1 MTAVPRLSITRLLI
15 TRLLITLVLAVAV
28 AGVPA
33 LRTGALAPAAAAGSA
48 EVYRVPDSGRFKLAG
63 SGFGHGIGMS
73 QFGAQGMGLLGK
85 SYRQVLNFYYPGT
98 NFDRTAKTRKI
109 SVLLSGIVRHDF
121 RKTVVA
127 LRPRE
132 GLRFLH
138 NGKAHALPA
147 RVDGHRAGVYR
158 VLRTSNGMQVRAYA
172 GGASR
177 VVASGVTGGVRF
189 LTNAKPAASRVTVVS
204 TSGKDKTYRGFLDV
218 RRSASGLLPINTLL
232 LEHYLR
238 SVVASEVPSSWTK
251 AALRAQAVAARSYAL
266 LAQVDARRVGRRY
279 DICDNTN
286 CQAYGPVGFES
297 KAESLAVKATEGEYL
312 SSKGKPAFTQFSSAN
327 GGYSVQGSR
336 GYLVA
341 KRDPYDGIVTGA
353 ANWGHSW
360 DVTVSARTISQAWPT
375 IGRLKAIKVLSRDG
389 NGRWNGRV
397 RSLALVGTKGTVRIS
412 GDSFRWGLGLKST
425 WWTIKNA

>member
-1 MTAVPRLSITRLLI
+1 MTCVTAVP
-15 TRLLITLVLAVAV
+15 RLLITLVLATAL
-28 AGVPA
+28 AGAPA
-33 LRTGALAPAAAAGSA
+33 LINGAVTPAAAEGSS

-85 SYRQVLNFYYPGT
+85 SYRQVLKFYYPGT
-98 NFDRTAKTRKI
+98 DFDRTAKTRKI

-121 RKTVVA
+121 GKTVVA
-127 LRPRE
+127 LRPRHN
-132 GLRFLH
+132 LRFLH
-138 NGKAHALPA
+138 NGKAHALPT
-147 RVDGHRAGVYR
+147 RVDGHRVGVYR
-158 VLRTSNGMQVRAYA
+158 VLRTSNGMQVRAYG

-177 VVASGVTGGVRF
+177 VVVSGVTGGVRF
-189 LTNAKPAASRVTVVS
+189 LTNAKPATSRVTVVS
-204 TSGKDKTYRGFLDV
+204 TSGNNRTYRGFLDV
-218 RRSASGLLPINTLL
+218 RRSTAGLLPISTLL

-238 SVVASEVPSSWTK
+238 SVVAAEVPSSWTN

-266 LAQVDARRVGRRY
+266 LAQLDARSEGRRY
-279 DICDNTN
+279 DICDNSN
-286 CQAYGPVGFES
+286 CQAYGPVSFES
-297 KAESLAVKATEGEYL
+297 KAESLAVKATEGVYL

-327 GGYSVQGSR
+327 GGYSVAGSR

-360 DVTVSARTISQAWPT
+360 DVTVSARTISHAWPT
-375 IGRLKAIKVLSRDG
+375 IGKLRAIKVLSRDG

-397 RSLALVGTKGTVRIS
+397 RSLALVGSRGTVNIS

-425 WWTIKNA
+425 WWTVKNA

>member
-1 MTAVPRLSITRLLI
+1 MTCVTAVP
-15 TRLLITLVLAVAV
+15 RLLITLVLATTV
-28 AGVPA
+28 AGLPA
-33 LRTGALAPAAAAGSA
+33 VLNGAATPAAAGGSS

-98 NFDRTAKTRKI
+98 NFDRTAQSRKI
-109 SVLLSGIVRHDF
+109 SVLLSSIVRHDF
-121 RKTVVA
+121 GRTVVA

-138 NGKAHALPA
+138 NGKAHVLPM
-147 RVDGHRAGVYR
+147 RVDGHRVGVYR
-158 VLRTSNGMQVRAYA
+158 ALRTNNGMQLRAYG

-177 VVASGVTGGVRF
+177 LVASGITGGVRF
-189 LTNAKPAASRVTVVS
+189 LTHAKPATSRVTVVT
-204 TSGKDKTYRGFLDV
+204 TSGNNRNYRGFLDV
-218 RRSASGLLPINTLL
+218 RRSSSGLLPVSTLL

-238 SVVASEVPSSWTK
+238 SVVAAEVPSSWTK

-266 LAQVDARRVGRRY
+266 LAQVDARAEGRRY
-279 DICDNTN
+279 DICDNSN
-286 CQAYGPVGFES
+286 CQVYGPVSFES
-297 KAESLAVKATEGEYL
+297 KAESLAVKATEGVYL
-312 SSKGKPAFTQFSSAN
+312 ASKGKPAFTQFSSAN
-327 GGYSVQGSR
+327 GGYSVAGSR

-360 DVTVSARTISQAWPT
+360 DVTVSARTIARAWPT
-375 IGRLKAIKVLSRDG
+375 IGKLKAIKVHSRDG

-397 RSLALVGTKGTVRIS
+397 RSMALVGTKGTVSIS

-425 WWTIKNA
+425 WWTVKNA